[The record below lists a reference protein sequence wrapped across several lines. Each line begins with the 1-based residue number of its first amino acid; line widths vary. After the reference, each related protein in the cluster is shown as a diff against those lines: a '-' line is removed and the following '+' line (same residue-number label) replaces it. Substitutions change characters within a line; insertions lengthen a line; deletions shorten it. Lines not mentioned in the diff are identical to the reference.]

1 MIIKGDMN
9 PWFLW
14 FIFVTFLIK
23 TKVNTVITLQKKITI
38 KGHDNHECGL
48 DFENKSTITIEEIRI
63 IDWMLLIWV
72 QRLSPT
78 LSPSSQVGL
87 LLLSKV
93 VESNPEPFKPH
104 YHQLLQLFGDVLQQ
118 DLENPA
124 CLYYC
129 ILTLTAITAYVGSEE
144 MVRRSQRLSLTPP
157 FHSGGGCCCLP
168 GPCCTWQFVFYY
180 PPMSNKV

>member
-1 MIIKGDMN
+1 M
-9 PWFLW
+9 
-14 FIFVTFLIK
+14 T
-23 TKVNTVITLQKKITI
+23 
-38 KGHDNHECGL
+38 
-48 DFENKSTITIEEIRI
+48 
-63 IDWMLLIWV
+63 
-72 QRLSPT
+72 LSPT
-78 LSPSSQVGL
+78 LFPSSQVGL

-144 MVRRSQRLSLTPP
+144 MVRRS
-157 FHSGGGCCCLP
+157 
-168 GPCCTWQFVFYY
+168 
-180 PPMSNKV
+180 